1 MDMKDIA
8 KIIKYS
14 WTLKKYYIATMVFAI
29 IVALLNQVT
38 PFIFKFIVDALVAK
52 SNGQDIGFEYFALW
66 IFGIFL
72 VNIVIALVSNYSGYL
87 GDILGV
93 KLNTILS
100 KRYYKHLLNLPLEY
114 FDNQQAGKVTS
125 RLDRS
130 ISTISQLIQ
139 AFANSFVGF
148 FLTSAVTVVIMA
160 YYAWPIALLLAFL
173 FPFYIWLTALS
184 SRSWQRRQNFI
195 NKNVDATKGRF
206 VESIGQIRVVK
217 SFVQETREYNFMSFN
232 FKNILGD
239 TKKQSREWHW
249 YDIARRFGL
258 AVIFTG
264 IYGYIIW
271 NTWIGNYTLGTLTL
285 LLQLA
290 IQAQFPLFASSFIVD
305 NVQRARSGSR
315 DYFEAMETIPTIV
328 DKDEAVDFGFTEGKI
343 EFKNVTFEYQ
353 KAKKVLKDV
362 SFVIEPN
369 SKVALVGES
378 GEGKTT
384 IANLILRFYEA
395 SGGSILVDDQD
406 ITNLKQKSLRD
417 YIGVVFQDPALFS
430 GTVRENISYS
440 NPSASEKKIIEA
452 AKLANAY
459 DFIND
464 LPKGLDTQI
473 GERGVKLS
481 GGQKQRLAIARAIL
495 KSAPILILDE
505 ATSSLDSKAEHEVQQ
520 ALERLMAN
528 RTTIIIAHR
537 LSTIASVDK
546 IIGLKNGKVVEE
558 GTPEELSKAN
568 GIYAEL
574 LALQQPTEMNKVRLK
589 KYEIET

>member
-206 VESIGQIRVVK
+206 VESVGQIRVVK

-249 YDIARRFGL
+249 YDIARRLGL

-315 DYFEAMETIPTIV
+315 DYFEAMETITTIV

>member
-1 MDMKDIA
+1 M
-8 KIIKYS
+8 
-14 WTLKKYYIATMVFAI
+14 
-29 IVALLNQVT
+29 
-38 PFIFKFIVDALVAK
+38 
-52 SNGQDIGFEYFALW
+52 
-66 IFGIFL
+66 
-72 VNIVIALVSNYSGYL
+72 
-87 GDILGV
+87 
-93 KLNTILS
+93 
-100 KRYYKHLLNLPLEY
+100 
-114 FDNQQAGKVTS
+114 
-125 RLDRS
+125 
-130 ISTISQLIQ
+130 
-139 AFANSFVGF
+139 
-148 FLTSAVTVVIMA
+148 
-160 YYAWPIALLLAFL
+160 
-173 FPFYIWLTALS
+173 
-184 SRSWQRRQNFI
+184 
-195 NKNVDATKGRF
+195 
-206 VESIGQIRVVK
+206 
-217 SFVQETREYNFMSFN
+217 
-232 FKNILGD
+232 
-239 TKKQSREWHW
+239 
-249 YDIARRFGL
+249 
-258 AVIFTG
+258 
-264 IYGYIIW
+264 
-271 NTWIGNYTLGTLTL
+271 
-285 LLQLA
+285 
-290 IQAQFPLFASSFIVD
+290 
-305 NVQRARSGSR
+305 
-315 DYFEAMETIPTIV
+315 
-328 DKDEAVDFGFTEGKI
+328 
-343 EFKNVTFEYQ
+343 
-353 KAKKVLKDV
+353 LKDV

-574 LALQQPTEMNKVRLK
+574 LALQRPTEMNKVRLK
-589 KYEIET
+589 TYEIET

>member
-206 VESIGQIRVVK
+206 VESVGQIRVVK
-217 SFVQETREYNFMSFN
+217 SFVQEAREYNFMSFN

-249 YDIARRFGL
+249 YDIARRLGL

-328 DKDEAVDFGFTEGKI
+328 DKDEVVDFGFTEGKI

>member
-1 MDMKDIA
+1 MKDIA

-38 PFIFKFIVDALVAK
+38 PFIFKFIVDALVEK

-72 VNIVIALVSNYSGYL
+72 VNVIIALITNYSGYL

-206 VESIGQIRVVK
+206 VESVGQIRVVK
-217 SFVQETREYNFMSFN
+217 SFVQESREFNFMSFN

-249 YDIARRFGL
+249 YDIARRLGL

-271 NTWIGNYTLGTLTL
+271 NTWVGNYTLGTLTL

-362 SFVIEPN
+362 SFVIKPN

-417 YIGVVFQDPALFS
+417 YVGVVFQDPALFS

-558 GTPEELSKAN
+558 GTPEELAKAN

-574 LALQQPTEMNKVRLK
+574 LALQQPTETNKVRLK

>member
-1 MDMKDIA
+1 MKDIA

-14 WTLKKYYIATMVFAI
+14 WTLKKYYIATMIFAV

-38 PFIFKFIVDALVAK
+38 PFIFKFIVDALVEK

-72 VNIVIALVSNYSGYL
+72 VNVIIALITNYSGYL

-93 KLNTILS
+93 KLNMILS
-100 KRYYKHLLNLPLEY
+100 KRYYNHLLSLPLEY

-184 SRSWQRRQNFI
+184 SRSWQKRQKFI

-206 VESIGQIRVVK
+206 VESVGQIRVVK
-217 SFVQETREYNFMSFN
+217 SFVQEIREYNFMSFN

-249 YDIARRFGL
+249 FDIARRLGL
-258 AVIFTG
+258 ALIFTG

-271 NTWIGNYTLGTLTL
+271 NTWVGNYTLGTLTL

-353 KAKKVLKDV
+353 KSKKVLKDV
-362 SFVIEPN
+362 SFVIKPN

-395 SGGSILVDDQD
+395 SGGSILVDGQD
-406 ITNLKQKSLRD
+406 ITSLKQKSLRD

-495 KSAPILILDE
+495 KDAPILILDE

-537 LSTIASVDK
+537 LSTIASVDT
-546 IIGLKNGKVVEE
+546 IIGLKNGKVIEQ
-558 GTPEELSKAN
+558 GTPEELAKSN

-574 LALQQPTEMNKVRLK
+574 LALQTPTEMNKVRLK

>member
-206 VESIGQIRVVK
+206 VESVGQIRVVK
-217 SFVQETREYNFMSFN
+217 SFVQEAREYNFMSFN

-249 YDIARRFGL
+249 YDIARRLGL

-315 DYFEAMETIPTIV
+315 DYFEAMETITTIV

-440 NPSASEKKIIEA
+440 NPSASEKIIIEA

>member
-206 VESIGQIRVVK
+206 VESVGQIRVVK
-217 SFVQETREYNFMSFN
+217 SFVQEAREYNFMSFN

-249 YDIARRFGL
+249 YDIARRLGL

-328 DKDEAVDFGFTEGKI
+328 DKDEVVDFGFTE
-343 EFKNVTFEYQ
+343 
-353 KAKKVLKDV
+353 
-362 SFVIEPN
+362 
-369 SKVALVGES
+369 
-378 GEGKTT
+378 
-384 IANLILRFYEA
+384 
-395 SGGSILVDDQD
+395 
-406 ITNLKQKSLRD
+406 
-417 YIGVVFQDPALFS
+417 
-430 GTVRENISYS
+430 
-440 NPSASEKKIIEA
+440 
-452 AKLANAY
+452 
-459 DFIND
+459 
-464 LPKGLDTQI
+464 
-473 GERGVKLS
+473 
-481 GGQKQRLAIARAIL
+481 
-495 KSAPILILDE
+495 
-505 ATSSLDSKAEHEVQQ
+505 
-520 ALERLMAN
+520 
-528 RTTIIIAHR
+528 
-537 LSTIASVDK
+537 
-546 IIGLKNGKVVEE
+546 
-558 GTPEELSKAN
+558 
-568 GIYAEL
+568 
-574 LALQQPTEMNKVRLK
+574 
-589 KYEIET
+589 